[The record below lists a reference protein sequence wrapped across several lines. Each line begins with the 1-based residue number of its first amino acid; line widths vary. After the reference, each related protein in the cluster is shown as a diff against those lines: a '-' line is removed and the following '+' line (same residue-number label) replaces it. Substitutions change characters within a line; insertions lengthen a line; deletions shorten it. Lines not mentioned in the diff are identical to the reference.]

1 MFRGQTFQLVKQDP
15 LWDDRGAWLGTS
27 NVSACPNHPC
37 NGDKIS
43 LRALVSTPTPPPGPI
58 TVQAFL
64 EDQPIGPARTVTVPT
79 VGPDTRHLAN
89 IQADLT
95 PLKGDDLPVKVL
107 PGPAKLRVEVRVG
120 GVLTDSDEVTAQFGP
135 SQPANL
141 RFTPRPDGGTDLE
154 WDPVPEYGVEY
165 KVRLAEKILSWGR
178 ELDTT
183 PSCVWT
189 MPAELLEERKE
200 RGWIYVQAVHKNTG
214 LEGVPSN
221 HLDLRDPW
229 EGRWKGKF
237 KLVEGALFETGDYLL
252 DRYVKAI
259 LESESKDEQKIQE
272 RLSTATPEAAGRI
285 QQELNEHR
293 ESTRKTSEFLT
304 SVKEYLSTLLLAV
317 DFGARAG
324 IPMTFDLKRTAESV
338 YEMRLVQIGFL
349 KPEKPEPIALLV
361 AGPHTLGSTSWRC

>member
-1 MFRGQTFQLVKQDP
+1 
-15 LWDDRGAWLGTS
+15 
-27 NVSACPNHPC
+27 
-37 NGDKIS
+37 
-43 LRALVSTPTPPPGPI
+43 
-58 TVQAFL
+58 
-64 EDQPIGPARTVTVPT
+64 
-79 VGPDTRHLAN
+79 
-89 IQADLT
+89 
-95 PLKGDDLPVKVL
+95 
-107 PGPAKLRVEVRVG
+107 VG
-120 GVLTDSDEVTAQFGP
+120 GARVDSEEITAQFGP
-135 SQPANL
+135 SQPANV
-141 RFTPRPDGGTDLE
+141 RFTPRPEGGTDLE

-165 KVRLAEKILSWGR
+165 KVRLAEKVLAWGR

-252 DRYVKAI
+252 DRYVQAI
-259 LESESKDEQKIQE
+259 LESEGKDEQKIQE

-293 ESTRKTSEFLT
+293 ESTRKTSEFLN
-304 SVKEYLSTLLLAV
+304 SVKEYLSSLLLVV

-324 IPMTFDLKRTAESV
+324 IPMTFDLTRTSESV
-338 YEMRLVQIGFL
+338 YDMRLVQIGGL
-349 KPEKPEPIALLV
+349 KPEKPEPLVMLL
-361 AGPHTLGSTSWRC
+361 AGPNTLGVYELEMLTKDELSTEVRLNPLPRLKLRRWGQSRGDSVISFEVKGKTEHLIFKWEFERIEAPKP